1 MKLKKLWKVVIK
13 EMDIS
18 RLGRWMFY
26 SVLIGI
32 VGGLGAIIF
41 SYLLGN
47 STKFFS
53 GYLAGYVPPAPAG
66 EFIEGMPA
74 NAHPYW
80 WLFLI
85 PALGGLIA
93 GIIVYVWAPEAEGH
107 GTDAVIDSF
116 HRLRGRIR
124 KRVPIIKTIASV
136 ITIGSGGSAGREGP
150 IAQIGAGFGSFLAS
164 RLKLTDRDKRLMVI
178 AGTAAGIGSIFRS
191 PLGGALFAAEVL
203 YRDPEFESEGIIP
216 AIISSIVGYS
226 VFATFS
232 GFTTI
237 FNTPQFHFEH
247 PIELIF
253 YALLGFLCAIIGIFY
268 IKFFYWLRNV
278 FRALPFPNHFK
289 PALGGLLLGVL
300 ALFIPYVWGGG
311 YGWIQLA
318 IYGKL
323 GIGLM
328 LTIAIAKIFATS
340 FTISSGGSGGVFAPS
355 LMIGAMIGGA
365 FGQICHSFFP
375 SIVSQPAAFV
385 LVGMGG
391 FFAGVAKVPIAS
403 LIMVC
408 EMAGSYGLLAPLMLV
423 SAISYLLIPRSLSIY
438 ESQVDNRIDS
448 PAHRGDFIIDV
459 LEQLKVKD
467 ALTSE
472 GEIIAVP
479 EDMPLRRILN
489 VVTET
494 THSYFPLL
502 DKNGDFKGIIPMDS
516 IRSVLL
522 EEGVLDLVIASD
534 LAITNIETVTL
545 EEDLNTV
552 MKKIAMNNI
561 GNIPV
566 LKDGTRKVIGMLSG
580 RELLVAYDKK
590 ILKEKSY

>member
-1 MKLKKLWKVVIK
+1 MMWLYI
-13 EMDIS
+13 I
-18 RLGRWMFY
+18 Y
-26 SVLIGI
+26 IYYHT
-32 VGGLGAIIF
+32 IIF

-74 NAHPYW
+74 NSHPYW

-116 HRLRGRIR
+116 HRLRGKIR

-216 AIISSIVGYS
+216 AIIASIVGYS

-253 YALLGFLCAIIGIFY
+253 YALLGFLCAIIGVFY

-289 PALGGLLLGVL
+289 PALGGLLLGIL

-328 LTIAIAKIFATS
+328 VTIAIAKIFATS

-448 PAHRGDFIIDV
+448 PAHRGDFIIDI

-467 ALTSE
+467 ALTSKNK
-472 GEIIAVP
+472 IIAIP
-479 EDMPLRRILN
+479 EGTPLRHILN

-534 LAITNIETVTL
+534 LAITNIETATL
-545 EEDLNTV
+545 EEDLNSV
-552 MKKIAMNNI
+552 MKKIAINNI